1 MVQYPQADVILVKV
15 KLICR
20 SGALRLWH
28 IQRAAKAEGVT
39 LA

>member
-1 MVQYPQADVILVKV
+1 MVQYPQADVILV